1 LTKSK
6 PENLTGMQMTELN
19 ETIEEADPEA
29 KNVSAADNAINGT
42 ESDSNSEEESTDEN
56 PFFAKNWMS
65 IAKPKKL
72 QFESQ
77 DLKSDYAKFS
87 LDPLEPGFGTTIGHT
102 LRRVLLSSIR
112 GSAVF
117 AVQIDGVTHE
127 FSNIPGIV
135 EDMVQV
141 ILNIK
146 ELQVEQFVDEVV
158 ELELIGEGPCVIKA
172 GDISTFEKAEILN
185 PDLVLAT
192 LQNGATVSM
201 TMYSRFNKGYVTSE
215 DNQLEDLPV
224 GTIYLDSNHSPVSRI
239 NYDVVNSRVD
249 QKTDYD
255 RLNFELWTNGSV
267 KPTDCLAYAAKIIK
281 EHMDVFINF
290 DESSIKDEPEEEIE
304 EEPLNENLYRS
315 VSELELS
322 VRSINCLQNAKIE
335 TIGDLVQKSEQAMLK
350 TKNFGRKSL
359 NEIKVILTEMGLS
372 LGTEVENFDPMNN
385 PHTN

>member
-1 LTKSK
+1 MS
-6 PENLTGMQMTELN
+6 EIN
-19 ETIEEADPEA
+19 ETIETADPEA
-29 KNVSAADNAINGT
+29 ETAIPEDAQIAETNLDDEG
-42 ESDSNSEEESTDEN
+42 EEGVEEEN
-56 PFFAKNWMS
+56 PFFAKNWMA
-65 IAKPKKL
+65 IAKPSKL
-72 QFESQ
+72 QFEQ
-77 DLKSDYAKFS
+77 DSLKADYGKFTI
-87 LDPLEPGFGTTIGHT
+87 DPLEPGFGMTIGHS

-146 ELQVEQFVDEVV
+146 ELKIEQIVDEII

-172 GDISTFEKAEILN
+172 GDISTFEKAEVLN
-185 PDLVLAT
+185 PDLFLAT
-192 LQNGATVSM
+192 LQKGATVSM
-201 TMYSRFNKGYVTSE
+201 TMYSRFNKGYITSE
-215 DNQLEDLPV
+215 ENQQEELPV
-224 GTIYLDSNHSPVSRI
+224 GTIYLDSNHSPVTRI
-239 NYDVVNSRVD
+239 NYDVENSRVD
-249 QKTDYD
+249 KKTDYD

-267 KPTDCLAYAAKIIK
+267 KPTDSLAYAAKIIK
-281 EHMDVFINF
+281 EHMDVVINF
-290 DESSIKDEPEEEIE
+290 DESRIKDEPEEEIE
-304 EEPLNENLYRS
+304 DEPLNENLYRS

-359 NEIKVILTEMGLS
+359 NEIKVILTDMGLS
-372 LGTEVENFDPMNN
+372 LGTTLENFDPMNN
-385 PHTN
+385 PHEK

>member
-1 LTKSK
+1 MS
-6 PENLTGMQMTELN
+6 EIN
-19 ETIEEADPEA
+19 ETLETADTEAETVVPEDNISADTNLDTDAEEGVNE
-29 KNVSAADNAINGT
+29 
-42 ESDSNSEEESTDEN
+42 EN

-65 IAKPKKL
+65 IAKPTKL
-72 QFESQ
+72 QFEPDS
-77 DLKSDYAKFS
+77 LKADYGKFTI
-87 LDPLEPGFGTTIGHT
+87 DPLEPGFGMTIGHS

-146 ELQVEQFVDEVV
+146 ELQIEQFVDEVV

-172 GDISTFEKAEILN
+172 GDISTFGKAEILN
-185 PDLVLAT
+185 PDLILAT
-192 LQNGATVSM
+192 LQKGATVSM

-215 DNQLEDLPV
+215 ENQQEELSV
-224 GTIYLDSNHSPVSRI
+224 GTIYLDSNHSPVTRI
-239 NYDVVNSRVD
+239 NYEIENSRVD
-249 QKTDYD
+249 KKTDYD

-267 KPTDCLAYAAKIIK
+267 KPTDSLAYAAKIIK
-281 EHMDVFINF
+281 EHMDLFINF
-290 DESSIKDEPEEEIE
+290 DESRIKDEPEVEVED
-304 EEPLNENLYRS
+304 EPLNENLYRS

-335 TIGDLVQKSEQAMLK
+335 TIGDLVQKSEQEMLK

-359 NEIKVILTEMGLS
+359 NEIKVILTDMGLS
-372 LGTEVENFDPMNN
+372 LGTSLDNFDPMNN
-385 PHTN
+385 PHDK

>member
-1 LTKSK
+1 
-6 PENLTGMQMTELN
+6 MTELN
-19 ETIEEADPEA
+19 ETIEEADPEVE
-29 KNVSAADNAINGT
+29 NVSPEDNAITGT

-72 QFESQ
+72 QFESEN
-77 DLKSDYAKFS
+77 LKSDYAKFS
-87 LDPLEPGFGTTIGHT
+87 LDPLEPGFGTTIGHS

-146 ELQVEQFVDEVV
+146 ELQTEQFVDEVV

-215 DNQLEDLPV
+215 ENQQEDLPV

-372 LGTEVENFDPMNN
+372 LGSELENFDPMNN

>member
-1 LTKSK
+1 
-6 PENLTGMQMTELN
+6 MTELN

-29 KNVSAADNAINGT
+29 ENVSPEDNAITGT

-77 DLKSDYAKFS
+77 NLKSDYAKFT
-87 LDPLEPGFGTTIGHT
+87 LDPLEPGFGTTIGHS

-146 ELQVEQFVDEVV
+146 ELQTEQFVDEVV

-215 DNQLEDLPV
+215 ENQQEDLPV

-372 LGTEVENFDPMNN
+372 LGTELENFDPMNN

>member
-1 LTKSK
+1 MSEINETLETADTEAETVV
-6 PENLTGMQMTELN
+6 PENISADTNLDTDAEEGVN
-19 ETIEEADPEA
+19 E
-29 KNVSAADNAINGT
+29 
-42 ESDSNSEEESTDEN
+42 EN

-65 IAKPKKL
+65 IAKPTKM
-72 QFESQ
+72 QFEPDS
-77 DLKSDYAKFS
+77 LKADYGKFTI
-87 LDPLEPGFGTTIGHT
+87 DPLEPGFGMTIGHS

-146 ELQVEQFVDEVV
+146 ELQIEQFVDEVV

-172 GDISTFEKAEILN
+172 GDISTFGKAEILN
-185 PDLVLAT
+185 PDLLLAT
-192 LQNGATVSM
+192 LQKGATISM
-201 TMYSRFNKGYVTSE
+201 TLYSRFNKGYVTSE
-215 DNQLEDLPV
+215 ENQLEELPV
-224 GTIYLDSNHSPVSRI
+224 GTIYLDSNHSPVTRI
-239 NYDVVNSRVD
+239 NYEVENSRVD
-249 QKTDYD
+249 KKTDYD
-255 RLNFELWTNGSV
+255 SLNFELWTNGSV
-267 KPTDCLAYAAKIIK
+267 KPTDSLAYAAKIIK

-290 DESSIKDEPEEEIE
+290 DESKIKDEPEVEEE
-304 EEPLNENLYRS
+304 AEPLNENLYRS

-335 TIGDLVQKSEQAMLK
+335 TIGDLVQKSEPEMLK

-359 NEIKVILTEMGLS
+359 NEIKVILTDMGLS
-372 LGTEVENFDPMNN
+372 LGTSLENFDPMNN
-385 PHTN
+385 PHDS

>member
-1 LTKSK
+1 
-6 PENLTGMQMTELN
+6 MTELN

-29 KNVSAADNAINGT
+29 KNVSPEDNAIAGT

-192 LQNGATVSM
+192 LQKGATVSM

-215 DNQLEDLPV
+215 DNLQEDLPV

-372 LGTEVENFDPMNN
+372 LGTELENFDPMNN

>member
-1 LTKSK
+1 
-6 PENLTGMQMTELN
+6 MTELN

-29 KNVSAADNAINGT
+29 ENVSQEDNAITGT

-56 PFFAKNWMS
+56 PFFAKNWML

-77 DLKSDYAKFS
+77 NLKSDYAKFS
-87 LDPLEPGFGTTIGHT
+87 LDPLEPGFGTTIGHS

-192 LQNGATVSM
+192 LQKGATVSM

-215 DNQLEDLPV
+215 DNQHEDLPV
-224 GTIYLDSNHSPVSRI
+224 GTIFLDSNHSPVNRI

-372 LGTEVENFDPMNN
+372 LGTELENFDPMNN

>member
-1 LTKSK
+1 
-6 PENLTGMQMTELN
+6 MQMTELN

-29 KNVSAADNAINGT
+29 ENVSPEDNAITGT

-72 QFESQ
+72 QFESEN
-77 DLKSDYAKFS
+77 LKSDYAKFS
-87 LDPLEPGFGTTIGHT
+87 LDPLEPGFGTTIGHS

-117 AVQIDGVTHE
+117 AVQIDGITHE

-146 ELQVEQFVDEVV
+146 ELQTEQFVDEVV
-158 ELELIGEGPCVIKA
+158 ELELIGEGPCLIKA

-192 LQNGATVSM
+192 LQKGATVSM
-201 TMYSRFNKGYVTSE
+201 TLYSRFNKGYVTSE
-215 DNQLEDLPV
+215 ENQQEDLPV

>member
-1 LTKSK
+1 
-6 PENLTGMQMTELN
+6 MTELN
-19 ETIEEADPEA
+19 ETIEEADPDAE
-29 KNVSAADNAINGT
+29 NVSPEDNAITGT

-77 DLKSDYAKFS
+77 NLKSDYAKFS
-87 LDPLEPGFGTTIGHT
+87 LDPLEPGFGTTIGHS

-192 LQNGATVSM
+192 LQKGATVSM

-215 DNQLEDLPV
+215 DNQHEDLPV
-224 GTIYLDSNHSPVSRI
+224 GTIFLDSNHSPVNRI

-267 KPTDCLAYAAKIIK
+267 KPIDCLAYTAKIIK

>member
-1 LTKSK
+1 MS
-6 PENLTGMQMTELN
+6 EIN
-19 ETIEEADPEA
+19 ETIETADPEA
-29 KNVSAADNAINGT
+29 ETAVPEDDQINGT
-42 ESDSNSEEESTDEN
+42 NLDAESEEGIEEEN
-56 PFFAKNWMS
+56 PFFAKNWMA
-65 IAKPKKL
+65 IAKPSKL
-72 QFESQ
+72 QFEQ
-77 DLKSDYAKFS
+77 DSLKADYGKFTI
-87 LDPLEPGFGTTIGHT
+87 DPLEPGFGMTIGHS

-146 ELQVEQFVDEVV
+146 ELKIEQFVDEII

-172 GDISTFEKAEILN
+172 GDISTFEKAEVLN
-185 PDLVLAT
+185 PDLFLAT
-192 LQNGATVSM
+192 LQKGATVSM
-201 TMYSRFNKGYVTSE
+201 TMYSRFNKGYITSE
-215 DNQLEDLPV
+215 ENQQEELPV
-224 GTIYLDSNHSPVSRI
+224 GTIYLDSNHSPVTRI
-239 NYDVVNSRVD
+239 NYEVENSRVD
-249 QKTDYD
+249 KKTDYD

-267 KPTDCLAYAAKIIK
+267 KPTDSLAYAAKIIK

-290 DESSIKDEPEEEIE
+290 DESRIKDEPEEEVE
-304 EEPLNENLYRS
+304 DEPLNENLYRS

-335 TIGDLVQKSEQAMLK
+335 TIGDLVRKSEQEMLK

-359 NEIKVILTEMGLS
+359 NEIKVILTDMGLS
-372 LGTEVENFDPMNN
+372 LGTSLENFDPLNN
-385 PHTN
+385 PHEK

>member
-1 LTKSK
+1 
-6 PENLTGMQMTELN
+6 MTELN

-29 KNVSAADNAINGT
+29 ENVSPEDNAITGT

-72 QFESQ
+72 QFESEN
-77 DLKSDYAKFS
+77 LKSDYAKFS
-87 LDPLEPGFGTTIGHT
+87 LDPLEPGFGTTIGHS

-192 LQNGATVSM
+192 LQKGATVSM

-215 DNQLEDLPV
+215 DNQQEDLPV

-267 KPTDCLAYAAKIIK
+267 KPTDCLSYAAKIIK

-290 DESSIKDEPEEEIE
+290 DESSIKDEPEEEIK

>member
-1 LTKSK
+1 
-6 PENLTGMQMTELN
+6 MTELN

-29 KNVSAADNAINGT
+29 ENVSPEDNAITGT

-72 QFESQ
+72 QFESEN
-77 DLKSDYAKFS
+77 LKSDYAKFS

-146 ELQVEQFVDEVV
+146 ELQTEQFVDEVV

-192 LQNGATVSM
+192 LQKGATVSM
-201 TMYSRFNKGYVTSE
+201 TLYSRFNKGYVTSE
-215 DNQLEDLPV
+215 ENQQEDLPV

-372 LGTEVENFDPMNN
+372 LGTELENFDPMNN

>member
-1 LTKSK
+1 
-6 PENLTGMQMTELN
+6 MQMSEIN
-19 ETIEEADPEA
+19 ETIETADPEA
-29 KNVSAADNAINGT
+29 ETAVPEDDQINGT
-42 ESDSNSEEESTDEN
+42 NLDAESEEGIEEEN

-65 IAKPKKL
+65 IAKPSKL
-72 QFESQ
+72 QFEPDS
-77 DLKSDYAKFS
+77 LKADYGKFS
-87 LDPLEPGFGTTIGHT
+87 IDPLEPGFGVTIGHS

-146 ELQVEQFVDEVV
+146 ELKIEQFVDEII

-172 GDISTFEKAEILN
+172 GDISTFEKARILN

-192 LQNGATVSM
+192 LQKGATVSM
-201 TMYSRFNKGYVTSE
+201 TMYSRFNKGYITSE
-215 DNQLEDLPV
+215 ENQQEELPV
-224 GTIYLDSNHSPVSRI
+224 GTIYVDSNHSPVTRI
-239 NYDVVNSRVD
+239 NYDVENSRVD

-267 KPTDCLAYAAKIIK
+267 NPTDSLAYAAKIIK

-290 DESSIKDEPEEEIE
+290 DESRIKDEPEEEIE
-304 EEPLNENLYRS
+304 DEPLNENLYRS

-359 NEIKVILTEMGLS
+359 NEIKVILTDMGLS
-372 LGTEVENFDPMNN
+372 LGTTLENFDPMNN
-385 PHTN
+385 PHEK

>member
-1 LTKSK
+1 
-6 PENLTGMQMTELN
+6 MTELN

-29 KNVSAADNAINGT
+29 ENVSPEDNAITGT

-56 PFFAKNWMS
+56 PFFAKNWML

-77 DLKSDYAKFS
+77 NLKSDYAKFS
-87 LDPLEPGFGTTIGHT
+87 LDPLEPGFGTTIGHS

-215 DNQLEDLPV
+215 ENQQEDLPV

-255 RLNFELWTNGSV
+255 RLNFELLTNGSV

-372 LGTEVENFDPMNN
+372 LGTELENFDPMNN

>member
-1 LTKSK
+1 
-6 PENLTGMQMTELN
+6 MTELN
-19 ETIEEADPEA
+19 ETIEEADPDAE
-29 KNVSAADNAINGT
+29 NVSPEDNAITGT

-77 DLKSDYAKFS
+77 NLKSDYAKFS
-87 LDPLEPGFGTTIGHT
+87 LDPLEPGFGTTIGHS

-192 LQNGATVSM
+192 LQKGATVSM

-215 DNQLEDLPV
+215 DNQQEDLPV

-359 NEIKVILTEMGLS
+359 NEIKVILTDMGLS
-372 LGTEVENFDPMNN
+372 LGTELENFDPMNN

>member
-1 LTKSK
+1 MS
-6 PENLTGMQMTELN
+6 EIN
-19 ETIEEADPEA
+19 ETLETADTEAETVAPEDNISADTKLDTEAEEGVAE
-29 KNVSAADNAINGT
+29 
-42 ESDSNSEEESTDEN
+42 EN

-65 IAKPKKL
+65 IAKPTKL
-72 QFESQ
+72 QFEPDS
-77 DLKSDYAKFS
+77 LKADYGKFTI
-87 LDPLEPGFGTTIGHT
+87 DPLEPGFGMTIGHS

-146 ELQVEQFVDEVV
+146 ELQIEQFVDEVV

-172 GDISTFEKAEILN
+172 GDISTFGKAEILN
-185 PDLVLAT
+185 PDLILAT
-192 LQNGATVSM
+192 LQKGATVSM

-215 DNQLEDLPV
+215 ENQQEELSV
-224 GTIYLDSNHSPVSRI
+224 GTIYLDSNHSPVTRI
-239 NYDVVNSRVD
+239 NYEIENSRVD
-249 QKTDYD
+249 KKTDYD

-267 KPTDCLAYAAKIIK
+267 KPTDSLAYAAKIIK

-290 DESSIKDEPEEEIE
+290 DESRIKDEPEVEVED
-304 EEPLNENLYRS
+304 EPLNENLYRS

-335 TIGDLVQKSEQAMLK
+335 TIGDLVQKSEQEMLK

-359 NEIKVILTEMGLS
+359 NEIKVILTDMGLS
-372 LGTEVENFDPMNN
+372 LGTSLDNFDPMNN
-385 PHTN
+385 PHDK

>member
-1 LTKSK
+1 MS
-6 PENLTGMQMTELN
+6 EIN
-19 ETIEEADPEA
+19 ETIETADTEAETAVPDD
-29 KNVSAADNAINGT
+29 NMSADTNLDT
-42 ESDSNSEEESTDEN
+42 ESEEGVTEEN

-65 IAKPKKL
+65 IAKPTKL
-72 QFESQ
+72 QFEPDS
-77 DLKSDYAKFS
+77 LKADYGKFTI
-87 LDPLEPGFGTTIGHT
+87 DPLEPGFGMTIGHS

-146 ELQVEQFVDEVV
+146 ELKIEQFVDEIV

-172 GDISTFEKAEILN
+172 GDISTFGKAEILN
-185 PDLVLAT
+185 PELVLAT
-192 LQNGATVSM
+192 LQRGATVSM
-201 TMYSRFNKGYVTSE
+201 TMFSRFNKGYVTSE
-215 DNQLEDLPV
+215 ENQQEELPV
-224 GTIYLDSNHSPVSRI
+224 GTIYLDSNHSPVTRI
-239 NYDVVNSRVD
+239 NYEIENSRVD
-249 QKTDYD
+249 KKTDYD

-267 KPTDCLAYAAKIIK
+267 KPTDSLAYAAKIIK

-290 DESSIKDEPEEEIE
+290 DESRIKDEPEVEVED
-304 EEPLNENLYRS
+304 EPLNENLYRS

-335 TIGDLVQKSEQAMLK
+335 TIGDLVQKSEQEMLK

-359 NEIKVILTEMGLS
+359 NEIKVILTDMGLS
-372 LGTEVENFDPMNN
+372 LGTSLDNFDPMNN
-385 PHTN
+385 PHDK

>member
-1 LTKSK
+1 
-6 PENLTGMQMTELN
+6 MTELN
-19 ETIEEADPEA
+19 ETIEEADTEA
-29 KNVSAADNAINGT
+29 ENVSPGDNAITGT

-56 PFFAKNWMS
+56 PFFAKNWML

-77 DLKSDYAKFS
+77 NLKSDYAKFT
-87 LDPLEPGFGTTIGHT
+87 LDPLEPGFGTTIGHS

-146 ELQVEQFVDEVV
+146 ELQIEQFVDEVV

-215 DNQLEDLPV
+215 ENQQEDLPV

-267 KPTDCLAYAAKIIK
+267 KPIDCLAYAAKIIK

-304 EEPLNENLYRS
+304 DEPLNENLYRS

-372 LGTEVENFDPMNN
+372 LGTELENFDPMNN

>member
-1 LTKSK
+1 
-6 PENLTGMQMTELN
+6 MTELI

-29 KNVSAADNAINGT
+29 ENVSPVDNAITGT

-56 PFFAKNWMS
+56 PFFAKNWML
-65 IAKPKKL
+65 IARPKKL

-77 DLKSDYAKFS
+77 NLKSDYAKFS
-87 LDPLEPGFGTTIGHT
+87 LDPLEPGYGTTIGHS

-146 ELQVEQFVDEVV
+146 ELQIEQFFDEVV

-172 GDISTFEKAEILN
+172 GDISTFEKAEVLN

-192 LQNGATVSM
+192 LQKGATVSM

-215 DNQLEDLPV
+215 ENQQKDLPV

-255 RLNFELWTNGSV
+255 RLNFELLTNGSV

-372 LGTEVENFDPMNN
+372 LGTELENFDPMNN

>member
-1 LTKSK
+1 
-6 PENLTGMQMTELN
+6 MTELN
-19 ETIEEADPEA
+19 ETIEEADPDTE
-29 KNVSAADNAINGT
+29 NVSPEDNAITTT
-42 ESDSNSEEESTDEN
+42 ESDSNSEEASTDEN

-77 DLKSDYAKFS
+77 NLKSDYAKFS
-87 LDPLEPGFGTTIGHT
+87 LDPLEPGFGTTIGHS

-127 FSNIPGIV
+127 FSNIPGII

-146 ELQVEQFVDEVV
+146 ELQIEQFVDEVV

-192 LQNGATVSM
+192 LQKGATVSM

-215 DNQLEDLPV
+215 ENQQEDLPV

-281 EHMDVFINF
+281 EHMDVLINF

-372 LGTEVENFDPMNN
+372 LGTELENFDPMNN

>member
-1 LTKSK
+1 
-6 PENLTGMQMTELN
+6 MTELN
-19 ETIEEADPEA
+19 ETIEEVDPEA
-29 KNVSAADNAINGT
+29 ENVSPEDNAITGT

-77 DLKSDYAKFS
+77 NLKSDYAKFS
-87 LDPLEPGFGTTIGHT
+87 LDPLEPGFGTTIGHS

-192 LQNGATVSM
+192 LQKGATVSM

-215 DNQLEDLPV
+215 DNQNEDLPV
-224 GTIYLDSNHSPVSRI
+224 GTIFLDSNHSPVNRI

-372 LGTEVENFDPMNN
+372 LGTELENFDPMNN

>member
-1 LTKSK
+1 
-6 PENLTGMQMTELN
+6 MQMSEIN
-19 ETIEEADPEA
+19 ETLETADTEAETVAPEDNISADTKLDTETEEGVAE
-29 KNVSAADNAINGT
+29 
-42 ESDSNSEEESTDEN
+42 EN

-65 IAKPKKL
+65 IAKPTKL
-72 QFESQ
+72 QFEPDS
-77 DLKSDYAKFS
+77 LKADYGKFTI
-87 LDPLEPGFGTTIGHT
+87 DPLEPGFGMTIGHS

-146 ELQVEQFVDEVV
+146 ELQIEQFVDEVV

-172 GDISTFEKAEILN
+172 GDISTFGKAEILN
-185 PDLVLAT
+185 PDLILAT
-192 LQNGATVSM
+192 LQKGATVSM
-201 TMYSRFNKGYVTSE
+201 TMFSRFNKGYVTSE
-215 DNQLEDLPV
+215 ENQQEELPV
-224 GTIYLDSNHSPVSRI
+224 GTIYLDSNHSPVTRI
-239 NYDVVNSRVD
+239 NYEIENSRVD
-249 QKTDYD
+249 KKTDYD

-267 KPTDCLAYAAKIIK
+267 KPTDSLAYAAKIIK

-290 DESSIKDEPEEEIE
+290 DESKIKDEPEVEVED
-304 EEPLNENLYRS
+304 EPLNENLYRS

-335 TIGDLVQKSEQAMLK
+335 TIGDLVQKSEQEMLK

-359 NEIKVILTEMGLS
+359 NEIKVILTDMGLS
-372 LGTEVENFDPMNN
+372 LGTSLDNFDPMNN
-385 PHTN
+385 PHDK

>member
-1 LTKSK
+1 
-6 PENLTGMQMTELN
+6 MTELN
-19 ETIEEADPEA
+19 ETIEEADPEVE
-29 KNVSAADNAINGT
+29 NVSPEDNAITGT

-72 QFESQ
+72 QFESEN
-77 DLKSDYAKFS
+77 LKSDYAKFS
-87 LDPLEPGFGTTIGHT
+87 LDPLEPGFGTTIGHS

-192 LQNGATVSM
+192 LQKGATVSM

-215 DNQLEDLPV
+215 ENQQEDLPV

-372 LGTEVENFDPMNN
+372 LGAELENFDPMNN

>member
-1 LTKSK
+1 MS
-6 PENLTGMQMTELN
+6 EIN
-19 ETIEEADPEA
+19 ETIETADPEA
-29 KNVSAADNAINGT
+29 ETAIPEDAQIAETNLDDEG
-42 ESDSNSEEESTDEN
+42 EEGVEEEN
-56 PFFAKNWMS
+56 PFFAKNWMA
-65 IAKPKKL
+65 IAKPSKL
-72 QFESQ
+72 QFEQ
-77 DLKSDYAKFS
+77 DSLKADYGKFTI
-87 LDPLEPGFGTTIGHT
+87 DPLEPGFGMTIGHS

-146 ELQVEQFVDEVV
+146 ELKIEQIVDEII

-172 GDISTFEKAEILN
+172 GDISTFEKARILN

-192 LQNGATVSM
+192 LQKGATVSM
-201 TMYSRFNKGYVTSE
+201 TMYSRFNKGYITSE
-215 DNQLEDLPV
+215 ENQQEELPV
-224 GTIYLDSNHSPVSRI
+224 GTIYVDSNHSPVTRI
-239 NYDVVNSRVD
+239 NYDVENSRVD

-267 KPTDCLAYAAKIIK
+267 NPTDSLAYAAKIIK

-290 DESSIKDEPEEEIE
+290 DESRIKDEPEEEIE
-304 EEPLNENLYRS
+304 DEPLNENLYRS

-359 NEIKVILTEMGLS
+359 NEIKVILTDMGLS
-372 LGTEVENFDPMNN
+372 LGTTLENFDPMNN
-385 PHTN
+385 PHEK

>member
-1 LTKSK
+1 MS
-6 PENLTGMQMTELN
+6 EIN
-19 ETIEEADPEA
+19 ETLETADTEAETVVPEDNISADTNLDTDAEEGVNE
-29 KNVSAADNAINGT
+29 
-42 ESDSNSEEESTDEN
+42 EN

-65 IAKPKKL
+65 IAKPTKL
-72 QFESQ
+72 QFEPDS
-77 DLKSDYAKFS
+77 LKADYGKFTI
-87 LDPLEPGFGTTIGHT
+87 DPLEPGFGMTIGHS

-146 ELQVEQFVDEVV
+146 ELQIEQFIDEVV

-185 PDLVLAT
+185 PDLILAT
-192 LQNGATVSM
+192 LQKGATVSM

-215 DNQLEDLPV
+215 ENQQEELSV
-224 GTIYLDSNHSPVSRI
+224 GTIYLDSNHSPVTRI
-239 NYDVVNSRVD
+239 NYEIENSRVD
-249 QKTDYD
+249 KKTDYD

-267 KPTDCLAYAAKIIK
+267 KPTDSLAYAAKIIK

-290 DESSIKDEPEEEIE
+290 DESRIKDEPEVEVED
-304 EEPLNENLYRS
+304 EPLNENLYRS

-335 TIGDLVQKSEQAMLK
+335 TIGDLVQKSEQEMLK

-359 NEIKVILTEMGLS
+359 NEIKVILTDMGLS
-372 LGTEVENFDPMNN
+372 LGTSLDNFDPMNN
-385 PHTN
+385 PHDK

>member
-1 LTKSK
+1 
-6 PENLTGMQMTELN
+6 MTELN

-29 KNVSAADNAINGT
+29 ENVSPEDNAITGT

-77 DLKSDYAKFS
+77 NLKSDYAKFS
-87 LDPLEPGFGTTIGHT
+87 LDPLEPGFGTTIGHS

-192 LQNGATVSM
+192 LQKGATVSM
-201 TMYSRFNKGYVTSE
+201 TMYSCFNKGYVTSE
-215 DNQLEDLPV
+215 ENQQEDLPV

>member
-1 LTKSK
+1 
-6 PENLTGMQMTELN
+6 MTELN

-29 KNVSAADNAINGT
+29 ENVSPADNAITGT

-72 QFESQ
+72 QFESEN
-77 DLKSDYAKFS
+77 LKSDYAKFS

-158 ELELIGEGPCVIKA
+158 ELELIGEGPCLIKA

-215 DNQLEDLPV
+215 ENQQEDLPV

>member
-1 LTKSK
+1 MS
-6 PENLTGMQMTELN
+6 EIN
-19 ETIEEADPEA
+19 ETIETADPEA
-29 KNVSAADNAINGT
+29 ETAIPEDAQIAETNLDDEG
-42 ESDSNSEEESTDEN
+42 EEGVEEEN
-56 PFFAKNWMS
+56 PFFAKNWMA
-65 IAKPKKL
+65 IAKPSKL
-72 QFESQ
+72 QFEQ
-77 DLKSDYAKFS
+77 DSLKADYGKFTM
-87 LDPLEPGFGTTIGHT
+87 DPLEPGFGMTIGHS

-146 ELQVEQFVDEVV
+146 ELKIEQFVDEII

-172 GDISTFEKAEILN
+172 GDISTFEKAEVLN
-185 PDLVLAT
+185 PDLFFAT
-192 LQNGATVSM
+192 LQKGATVSM
-201 TMYSRFNKGYVTSE
+201 TMYSRFNKGYITSE
-215 DNQLEDLPV
+215 ENQQEELPV
-224 GTIYLDSNHSPVSRI
+224 GTIYLDSNHSPVTRI
-239 NYDVVNSRVD
+239 NYDVENSRVD
-249 QKTDYD
+249 KKTDYD

-267 KPTDCLAYAAKIIK
+267 KPADSLAYAAKIIK

-290 DESSIKDEPEEEIE
+290 DESRIKDEPEEEVE
-304 EEPLNENLYRS
+304 DEPLNENLYRS

-335 TIGDLVQKSEQAMLK
+335 TIGDLVRKSEQEMLK

>member
-1 LTKSK
+1 
-6 PENLTGMQMTELN
+6 MTELN
-19 ETIEEADPEA
+19 ETIEEADPEVE
-29 KNVSAADNAINGT
+29 NVSPEDNAIAGT
-42 ESDSNSEEESTDEN
+42 ESDSNSEKESTDEN

-77 DLKSDYAKFS
+77 DIKSDYAKFS
-87 LDPLEPGFGTTIGHT
+87 LDPLEPAFGTTIGHS

-112 GSAVF
+112 GSAIF

-215 DNQLEDLPV
+215 ENQQKDLPV

-239 NYDVVNSRVD
+239 NYDIVNSRVD

-281 EHMDVFINF
+281 EHMNVFINF
-290 DESSIKDEPEEEIE
+290 DESRIKDEPEEEIAD
-304 EEPLNENLYRS
+304 EPLNENLYRS

-372 LGTEVENFDPMNN
+372 LGTELENFDPMNN

>member
-1 LTKSK
+1 MS
-6 PENLTGMQMTELN
+6 EIN
-19 ETIEEADPEA
+19 ETLETADTEAETVAPEDNISADTKLDTETEEGVAE
-29 KNVSAADNAINGT
+29 
-42 ESDSNSEEESTDEN
+42 EN

-65 IAKPKKL
+65 IAKPTKL
-72 QFESQ
+72 QFEPDS
-77 DLKSDYAKFS
+77 LKADYGKFTI
-87 LDPLEPGFGTTIGHT
+87 DPLEPGFGMTIGHS

-146 ELQVEQFVDEVV
+146 ELQIEQFVDEVV
-158 ELELIGEGPCVIKA
+158 EFELIGEGPCVIKA
-172 GDISTFEKAEILN
+172 GDISTFGKAEILN
-185 PDLVLAT
+185 PDLILAT
-192 LQNGATVSM
+192 LQKGATVSM
-201 TMYSRFNKGYVTSE
+201 TMFSRFNKGYVTSE
-215 DNQLEDLPV
+215 ENQQEELPV
-224 GTIYLDSNHSPVSRI
+224 GTIYLDSNHSPVTRI
-239 NYDVVNSRVD
+239 NYEIENSRVD
-249 QKTDYD
+249 KKTDYD

-267 KPTDCLAYAAKIIK
+267 KPTDSLAYAAKIIK

-290 DESSIKDEPEEEIE
+290 DESKIKDEPEVEVED
-304 EEPLNENLYRS
+304 EPLNENLYRS

-335 TIGDLVQKSEQAMLK
+335 TIGDLVQKSEQEMLK

-359 NEIKVILTEMGLS
+359 NEIKVILTDMGLS
-372 LGTEVENFDPMNN
+372 LGTSLDNFDPMNN
-385 PHTN
+385 PHDK